1 MASDIDDDTNVPEG
15 QQLMRT
21 TLERVLGFPSDH
33 PAVKII
39 ERAGLLDLPSLLSF
53 PLDNFDSLKDSSR
66 AKIIDGSTEANK
78 QLKSVGIAIYDLGS

>member
-1 MASDIDDDTNVPEG
+1 
-15 QQLMRT
+15 MRT

-66 AKIIDGSTEANK
+66 AKIIDGYANA
-78 QLKSVGIAIYDLGS
+78 LKLFICLCGTIYDRDKAIDFDAITKVQFDNF